1 MTVLVLTCEE
11 DLTADIVV
19 ATLQDLGVPLVRLDP
34 ADLPGRV
41 SCRRSTPRTTSTDI
55 SNPANAW

>member
-19 ATLQDLGVPLVRLDP
+19 STLQDLGVPLVRLDP

-41 SCRRSTPRTTSTDI
+41 SSRPSTRRTTSTDI
-55 SNPANAW
+55 

>member
-19 ATLQDLGVPLVRLDP
+19 ATLHDLGVPLVRLDP
-34 ADLPGRV
+34 ADLPGGV
-41 SCRRSTPRTTSTDI
+41 SLSAEYARRTTSTDI
-55 SNPANAW
+55 